1 MGTLKYAILGLL
13 EQRPRSGYELSQ
25 EFGNALNEFW
35 YAKHSQVYPELH
47 KLTWEGEVEY
57 QVEIVGTA
65 LERKLYSITQK
76 GREDFLQ
83 WLNEDH
89 DLPPTPKYEF
99 RLQVFFSACLA
110 PQRRLALFQR
120 QLEYHQKR
128 LEHLRESREKF
139 HGVVPPRD
147 SPEFGDY
154 LVLLGSVMR
163 EEDTCRWLKECIRLC
178 GQEETAP

>member
-65 LERKLYSITQK
+65 LEKKLYSITQK

-83 WLNEDH
+83 WLNEEH
-89 DLPPTPKYEF
+89 DLPPTPKNEF
-99 RLQVFFSACLA
+99 RLQVFFSDCLP
-110 PQRRLALFQR
+110 PQRRMELLEH
-120 QLEYHQKR
+120 QLEQHQKR
-128 LEHLRESREKF
+128 LEHLQGNRRKF
-139 HGVVPPRD
+139 NDVIPPKD

-154 LVLLGSVMR
+154 LVLMGAVMR
-163 EEDTCRWLKECIRLC
+163 EEDTCRWLKACIRLC
-178 GQEETAP
+178 KEKEE